1 MLPYRTLCLAL
12 ASTALLLACGDDE
25 NSGEPIVVD
34 LNGAWSVTVDV
45 TQANGVCEGEE
56 NDAVVPFAVDM
67 LVVDPNGDGTYDVSV
82 TGDFGD
88 VGGGGTISGTVNG
101 VPEVGD
107 EIVLSGDIA
116 EDGGITSS
124 TYTLTVASATRLT
137 GFEDWSWTGT
147 GGTCP
152 DGRSTV
158 VAAKD

>member
-1 MLPYRTLCLAL
+1 MRPYRTLGLAL
-12 ASTALLLACGDDE
+12 ASAVLLLACGDD
-25 NSGEPIVVD
+25 NDSDEPIVVD
-34 LNGAWSVTVDV
+34 LNGAWSFTVDV
-45 TQANGVCEGEE
+45 TQANGVCAGEE
-56 NDAVVPFAVDM
+56 NATPEPFAVNM

-88 VGGGGTISGTVNG
+88 TGGGGTISGTVNG

-116 EDGGITSS
+116 EDGGTTTS

-137 GFEDWSWTGT
+137 GVEDWSWTGP

-158 VAAKD
+158 VVAKD